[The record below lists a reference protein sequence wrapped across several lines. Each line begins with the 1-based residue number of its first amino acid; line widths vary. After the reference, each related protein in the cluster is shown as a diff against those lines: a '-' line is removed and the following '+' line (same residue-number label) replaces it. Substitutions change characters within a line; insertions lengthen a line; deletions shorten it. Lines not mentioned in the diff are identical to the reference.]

1 MKTFTHLAS
10 RPELSFGIRTENHNG
25 RRHYVTPEGEL
36 YPSITTVLGELSK
49 AAIQEW
55 RKRVGET
62 EANKISGKA
71 SRRGTSLHSVCE
83 SYIQNEDGYLEGQL
97 PDVFAMFQSIE
108 PILKRINNI
117 HGVELGLYSDHLKL
131 AGRTDLIAEFD
142 GRLSVIDYKSSAKRK
157 KYEHCYNYFAQC
169 TAYAIMY
176 EERTTIPIDQVVI
189 IVAVESDEP
198 QLFIEKRDSWVHRI
212 WEAQKMYRENH

>member
-1 MKTFTHLAS
+1 MFVHLAE
-10 RPELSFGIRTENHNG
+10 RPELSFGLQTENING
-25 RRHYVTPEGEL
+25 GRVYTTPEGNK
-36 YPSITTVLGELSK
+36 YSSVTTVLGELIK
-49 AAIQEW
+49 ADIQKW
-55 RKRVGET
+55 RESIGEK
-62 EANKISGKA
+62 EANKITGKA
-71 SRRGTSLHSVCE
+71 SRRGTRLHSICE
-83 SYIQNEDGYLEGQL
+83 SYIKNEDGYLEGQL

-176 EERTTIPIDQVVI
+176 EERTTTPMI
-189 IVAVESDEP
+189 
-198 QLFIEKRDSWVHRI
+198 KH
-212 WEAQKMYRENH
+212 

>member
-1 MKTFTHLAS
+1 MFVHLAE
-10 RPELSFGIRTENHNG
+10 RPELSFGLQTENING
-25 RRHYVTPEGEL
+25 GRVYTTPEGNK
-36 YPSITTVLGELSK
+36 YSSVTTVLGELIK
-49 AAIQEW
+49 ANIQEW
-55 RKRVGET
+55 RKSIGEE
-62 EANKISGKA
+62 EANKITGKA
-71 SRRGTSLHSVCE
+71 SRRGTRLHSICE
-83 SYIQNEDGYLEGQL
+83 SYIKNEDGYLEGQL
-97 PDVFAMFQSIE
+97 PDVLAMFQSIE

-176 EERTTIPIDQVVI
+176 EERTKIPIDQVVI

-198 QLFIEKRDSWVHRI
+198 QVFIEKRDNWVHRI

>member
-1 MKTFTHLAS
+1 MFVHLAE
-10 RPELSFGIRTENHNG
+10 RPELSFGLQTENING
-25 RRHYVTPEGEL
+25 GRVYTTPEGNK
-36 YPSITTVLGELSK
+36 YSSVTTVLGELIK
-49 AAIQEW
+49 ANIQEW
-55 RKRVGET
+55 RKSIGEE
-62 EANKISGKA
+62 EANKITGKA
-71 SRRGTSLHSVCE
+71 SRRGTRLHSICE
-83 SYIQNEDGYLEGQL
+83 SYIKNEDGYLEGQL
-97 PDVFAMFQSIE
+97 PDVLAMFQSIE

-176 EERTTIPIDQVVI
+176 EERTNIPIDQVVI
-189 IVAVESDEP
+189 IVAVESEEP

>member
-1 MKTFTHLAS
+1 MFVHLAE
-10 RPELSFGIRTENHNG
+10 RPELSFGLQTENING
-25 RRHYVTPEGEL
+25 GRVYTTPEGNK
-36 YPSITTVLGELSK
+36 YSSVTTVLGELIK
-49 AAIQEW
+49 ANIQEW
-55 RKRVGET
+55 RKSIGEE
-62 EANKISGKA
+62 EANKITGKA
-71 SRRGTSLHSVCE
+71 SRRGTRLHSICE
-83 SYIQNEDGYLEGQL
+83 SYIKNEDGYLEGQL
-97 PDVFAMFQSIE
+97 PDVLAMFQSIE

-176 EERTTIPIDQVVI
+176 EERTKIPIDQVVI

-198 QLFIEKRDSWVHRI
+198 QVFIEKRDSWVHRI

>member
-1 MKTFTHLAS
+1 MFVHLAE
-10 RPELSFGIRTENHNG
+10 RPELSFGLQTENING
-25 RRHYVTPEGEL
+25 GRVYTTPEGNK
-36 YPSITTVLGELSK
+36 YSSVTTVLGELIK
-49 AAIQEW
+49 ADIQKW
-55 RKRVGET
+55 RESIGEK
-62 EANKISGKA
+62 EANKITGKA
-71 SRRGTSLHSVCE
+71 SRRGTRLHSICE
-83 SYIQNEDGYLEGQL
+83 SYIKNEDGYLEGQL
-97 PDVFAMFQSIE
+97 PDVLAMFQSIE

-176 EERTTIPIDQVVI
+176 EERTKIPIDQVVI

>member
-1 MKTFTHLAS
+1 MFTHLAE
-10 RPELSFGIRTENHNG
+10 RPELSFGLQTENING
-25 RRHYVTPEGEL
+25 GRVYTTPEGNK
-36 YPSITTVLGELSK
+36 YSSVTTVLGELIN
-49 AAIQEW
+49 ADIQKW
-55 RKRVGET
+55 RESIGEK
-62 EANKISGKA
+62 EANKITGKA
-71 SRRGTSLHSVCE
+71 SRRGTRLHSICE
-83 SYIQNEDGYLEGQL
+83 SYIKNEDGYLEGQL
-97 PDVFAMFQSIE
+97 PDVLAMFQSIE

>member
-1 MKTFTHLAS
+1 MFVHLAE
-10 RPELSFGIRTENHNG
+10 RPELSFGLQTENING
-25 RRHYVTPEGEL
+25 GRVYTTPEGNK
-36 YPSITTVLGELSK
+36 YSSVTTVLGELIK
-49 AAIQEW
+49 ANIQEW
-55 RKRVGET
+55 RKSIGEE
-62 EANKISGKA
+62 EANKITGKA
-71 SRRGTSLHSVCE
+71 SRRGTRLHSICE
-83 SYIQNEDGYLEGQL
+83 SYIKNEDGYLEGQL
-97 PDVFAMFQSIE
+97 PDVLAMFQSIE

-142 GRLSVIDYKSSAKRK
+142 GRLSVIDYKSSSKQK

-169 TAYAIMY
+169 SAYAIMY
-176 EERTTIPIDQVVI
+176 EERTNIPIDQVVI

-198 QLFIEKRDSWVHRI
+198 QLFIEKRDNWVHRI

>member
-1 MKTFTHLAS
+1 
-10 RPELSFGIRTENHNG
+10 
-25 RRHYVTPEGEL
+25 
-36 YPSITTVLGELSK
+36 
-49 AAIQEW
+49 
-55 RKRVGET
+55 
-62 EANKISGKA
+62 
-71 SRRGTSLHSVCE
+71 
-83 SYIQNEDGYLEGQL
+83 
-97 PDVFAMFQSIE
+97 MFQSIE

-189 IVAVESDEP
+189 IVAVESDET

>member
-1 MKTFTHLAS
+1 MFVHLAE
-10 RPELSFGIRTENHNG
+10 RPELSFGLQTENING
-25 RRHYVTPEGEL
+25 GRVYTTPEGNK
-36 YPSITTVLGELSK
+36 YSSVTTVLGELIK
-49 AAIQEW
+49 ANIQEW
-55 RKRVGET
+55 RKSIGEE
-62 EANKISGKA
+62 EANKITGKA
-71 SRRGTSLHSVCE
+71 SRRGTRLHSICE
-83 SYIQNEDGYLEGQL
+83 SYIKNEDGYLEGQL
-97 PDVFAMFQSIE
+97 PDVLAMFQSIE

-176 EERTTIPIDQVVI
+176 EERTNIPIDQVVI